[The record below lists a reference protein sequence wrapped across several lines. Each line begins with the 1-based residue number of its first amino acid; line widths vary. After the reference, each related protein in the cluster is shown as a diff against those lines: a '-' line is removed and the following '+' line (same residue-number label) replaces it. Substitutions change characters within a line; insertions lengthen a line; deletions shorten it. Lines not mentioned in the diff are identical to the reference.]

1 VKALLALMM
10 AGKLGKVLFSAGSM
24 LLSLAIYAQL
34 FGWKYAAGFVLLL
47 LVHEMGHYIAAR
59 QRGLDVGLPT
69 FIPFVGAWI
78 NLKDQKLDAETAAFV
93 GMAGPLLGST
103 GAFVVY
109 LAALQFQLAW
119 LLAIAYAGFILNL
132 FNLIPVVPL
141 DGGHVVAVISPKI
154 WIIGIPLLA
163 ALFFWRPSPLLI
175 VVAILAVPRAWAA
188 IRGKLPVQPE
198 SVLATPRLKIRYA
211 AEYLGLICFLS
222 LVAFEVHS
230 QLPRYHLY

>member
-1 VKALLALMM
+1 MKALLALMM

-24 LLSLAIYAQL
+24 LLSVAIYAQL
-34 FGWKYAAGFVLLL
+34 FGWKYAVGFVLLL

-78 NLKDQKLDAETAAFV
+78 ELKDQKLDAETAAFV

-109 LAALQFQLAW
+109 LAALQFHLAW
-119 LLAIAYAGFILNL
+119 LLAIAYAGFVLNL

-163 ALFFWRPSPLLI
+163 ALFLWRPNPLLI

-188 IRGKLPVQPE
+188 FRNKLPVQPE
-198 SVLATPRLKIRYA
+198 SLLATRTLKLRYA
-211 AEYLGLICFLS
+211 SEYLGLVCFLT

-230 QLPRYHLY
+230 QLPR

>member
-1 VKALLALMM
+1 MKALLALMM

-34 FGWKYAAGFVLLL
+34 FGWRYAAGFVLLL

-78 NLKDQKLDAETAAFV
+78 NLKDQRLDAETAAFV

-109 LAALQFQLAW
+109 LVALQYQLNW
-119 LLAIAYAGFILNL
+119 LLAIAYAGFVLNL

-163 ALFFWRPSPLLI
+163 ALFLWRPSPLLI
-175 VVAILAVPRAWAA
+175 VVAILAIPRAWAA
-188 IRGKLPVQPE
+188 IRGKLPPPADSQ
-198 SVLATPRLKIRYA
+198 LATRTLKIRYA
-211 AEYLGLICFLS
+211 AEYLGLVCFLT

-230 QLPRYHLY
+230 QLPQ

>member
-59 QRGLDVGLPT
+59 HRGLDVGLPT

-163 ALFFWRPSPLLI
+163 ALFFWRRSPLLI

-198 SVLATPRLKIRYA
+198 SVLATPGLKVRYA
-211 AEYLGLICFLS
+211 AEYLGLICFLT

-230 QLPRYHLY
+230 QLPR